1 VITFLVVLLLLW
13 LAYRARRLIAVAVLF
28 LVFCVLGG
36 CADHPDLYASALPA
50 RVELQAQAFTPEQ
63 LTCAAEPA
71 APAKPR
77 TAAAVGRYIVDL
89 RAAGADCRGALGA
102 VRDRVE
108 EPKP

>member
-1 VITFLVVLLLLW
+1 MIACLVVFLLLW

-36 CADHPDLYASALPA
+36 CADHPDLYASAPPS
-50 RVELQAQAFTPEQ
+50 RVELQAQAFMPDQ

-71 APAKPR
+71 APPKPR
-77 TAAAVGRYIVDL
+77 TPAAVGRYITDL
-89 RAAGADCRGALGA
+89 QAAGADCRGALGA